1 MATPGKRVE
10 VCGGGANVC
19 IKWRAGGAYKSSC
32 KDRLIVV
39 GKKINKKLINIRAVV
54 GHESVVTH
62 GRLLLCTAGRGQVR
76 MHMISYY
83 AGRTKALIRATGQKR

>member
-1 MATPGKRVE
+1 M
-10 VCGGGANVC
+10 CGGGANVC

-39 GKKINKKLINIRAVV
+39 GKKINKKLINIRAVA

-62 GRLLLCTAGRGQVR
+62 GRLLLCTTGVAGGGGDRFGC
-76 MHMISYY
+76 I
-83 AGRTKALIRATGQKR
+83 